1 MIWKYKAKLFLY
13 LRSCVI
19 FLTNGYFQL
28 MNCDIINNF
37 LIFAIILQ
45 KETSAMLHKGY
56 RDIIN
61 NFLIFAIILQ
71 KETSAMLHK
80 GYRML
85 FNCLMFYL

>member
-1 MIWKYKAKLFLY
+1 MSQDIKQVLECTLHGISSFNFKPFDLEIQSKAIPLFTFLCY
-13 LRSCVI
+13 
-19 FLTNGYFQL
+19 FLTNGYFLL

-45 KETSAMLHKGY
+45 KETSV
-56 RDIIN
+56 
-61 NFLIFAIILQ
+61 
-71 KETSAMLHK
+71 MLHK

>member
-1 MIWKYKAKLFLY
+1 LIWKYKAKLFLY

-19 FLTNGYFQL
+19 FLTNGYFLL

-37 LIFAIILQ
+37 LIFAIIL
-45 KETSAMLHKGY
+45 
-56 RDIIN
+56 R
-61 NFLIFAIILQ
+61 

>member
-1 MIWKYKAKLFLY
+1 MRIKFEAHFVFVSINAFRFSQPSRFVLRDLLFLY

-19 FLTNGYFQL
+19 FLTNGYFLL
-28 MNCDIINNF
+28 MNC
-37 LIFAIILQ
+37 
-45 KETSAMLHKGY
+45 
-56 RDIIN
+56 DIIN

>member
-1 MIWKYKAKLFLY
+1 LIWKYKAKLFLY

-56 RDIIN
+56 R
-61 NFLIFAIILQ
+61 
-71 KETSAMLHK
+71 
-80 GYRML
+80 ML

>member
-1 MIWKYKAKLFLY
+1 M
-13 LRSCVI
+13 
-19 FLTNGYFQL
+19 TNGYFLL

-45 KETSAMLHKGY
+45 KETSAM
-56 RDIIN
+56 
-61 NFLIFAIILQ
+61 F
-71 KETSAMLHK
+71 HK

>member
-1 MIWKYKAKLFLY
+1 M
-13 LRSCVI
+13 
-19 FLTNGYFQL
+19 TNGYFLL

-45 KETSAMLHKGY
+45 KETSV
-56 RDIIN
+56 
-61 NFLIFAIILQ
+61 
-71 KETSAMLHK
+71 MLHK

>member
-1 MIWKYKAKLFLY
+1 MSQDIKQVLECTLHGISSFNFKPFDLEIQSKAIPLFT
-13 LRSCVI
+13 
-19 FLTNGYFQL
+19 FLCYFLL
-28 MNCDIINNF
+28 MNC
-37 LIFAIILQ
+37 
-45 KETSAMLHKGY
+45 
-56 RDIIN
+56 DIIN

>member
-1 MIWKYKAKLFLY
+1 MSQDIKQVLECTLHGISSFNFKPFDLEIQSKAI
-13 LRSCVI
+13 I
-19 FLTNGYFQL
+19 FLTNGYFLL

-45 KETSAMLHKGY
+45 KETSV
-56 RDIIN
+56 
-61 NFLIFAIILQ
+61 
-71 KETSAMLHK
+71 MLHK